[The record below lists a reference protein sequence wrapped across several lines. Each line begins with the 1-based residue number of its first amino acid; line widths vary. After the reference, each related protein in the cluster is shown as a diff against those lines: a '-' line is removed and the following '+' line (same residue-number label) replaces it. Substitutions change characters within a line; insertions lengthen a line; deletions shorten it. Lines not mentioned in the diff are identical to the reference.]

1 MKSIHFLLMGV
12 LLAATLAAQPAQ
24 AAQTMRLPHNLSES
38 HSVHMAL
45 QQFADL
51 VKEGTKGEILIEVVP
66 NGVLG
71 SEPEVLEQLMVG
83 IVPMTKVSAAG
94 LASYNSAYHTFGLPY
109 VFRDKDHYYKSMDSQ
124 PVQDLYMSTGDNGF
138 FGLTFYT
145 SGSRSFYT
153 AKKAIRTPADLKGLK
168 IRTQDMRS
176 QTDMVKELGGTPV
189 SIPYGDVYTSLQTG
203 IVDGAENNET
213 ALTTGKHGEVAKFFS
228 MDEHAMLPDLVVI
241 SAQTWNSLSDA
252 HKAVFKSAAKA
263 STEYHKELWDKSV
276 EQAIADAEKMG
287 VTIVRDVDKAAFQKA
302 VAPLNDRYKK
312 EYPAVKKLLD
322 SIEAL

>member
-1 MKSIHFLLMGV
+1 MKSIRFLLLGF
-12 LLAATLAAQPAQ
+12 LLSVGMLQPAM

-45 QQFADL
+45 LRFAEL
-51 VKEGTKGEILIEVVP
+51 VKEGTKGEIEIEIVP

-94 LASYNSAYHTFGLPY
+94 LASYNDAYHTFGLPY
-109 VFRDKDHYYKSMDSQ
+109 IFRDKEHYYKCMDSQ

-228 MDEHAMLPDLVVI
+228 MDEHAMLPDLLVI
-241 SAQTWNSLSDA
+241 SAQTWNSLTDA
-252 HKAVFKSAAKA
+252 QKAVFKSAAKA

-276 EQAIADAEKMG
+276 DQAVADAEKMG
-287 VTIVRDVDKAAFQKA
+287 VTIVRDVDKPAFQKA
-302 VAPLNDRYKK
+302 VGPLNDRYKK
-312 EYPAVKKLLD
+312 EYPAVKNLLE
-322 SIEAL
+322 SFEKM